1 MHFRCP
7 NLVYLDLSWCWEIL
21 DGGITFIINRCSKLK
36 ELHLVGLHELY
47 GAPFARI
54 PSRNPDFEFLDLSQC
69 NKIEDD
75 ILVRLVR
82 VMPKVVVKNYYGES
96 IIANTYSDD
105 SDFGEF

>member
-1 MHFRCP
+1 M
-7 NLVYLDLSWCWEIL
+7 
-21 DGGITFIINRCSKLK
+21 DGGITFLIDRCRKLK
-36 ELHLVGLHELY
+36 QLHLIGLHELY

-54 PSRNPDFEFLDLSQC
+54 PSCVPDLEFLDLSQC

-82 VMPKVVVKNYYGES
+82 MMPKVVVKNYYGERM
-96 IIANTYSDD
+96 IANTYSDD